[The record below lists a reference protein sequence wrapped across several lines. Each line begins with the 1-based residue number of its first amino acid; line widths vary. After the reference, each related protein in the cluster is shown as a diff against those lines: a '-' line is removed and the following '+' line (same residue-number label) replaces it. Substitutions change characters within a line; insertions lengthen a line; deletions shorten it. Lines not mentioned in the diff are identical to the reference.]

1 MIFKKKKEQNP
12 CFNLNF
18 QVTLKDLFIGM
29 HTNFLV
35 TSFFFSYLFWNDMIK

>member
-1 MIFKKKKEQNP
+1 MIFKKKKKKEQNL

-29 HTNFLV
+29 HILFLV
-35 TSFFFSYLFWNDMIK
+35 LSFIVICSGMT